1 MKRSVYA
8 LWVVK
13 KDCHI
18 PLASAVAR
26 FAFSLA
32 NASDQAFS
40 SPTVILVRCSSK
52 SAGEVAPDPTSPP
65 EDAVSSLILAPT
77 PT

>member
-1 MKRSVYA
+1 MQRVPA
-8 LWVVK
+8 QEQFHL
-13 KDCHI
+13 
-18 PLASAVAR
+18 
-26 FAFSLA
+26 SLN

-65 EDAVSSLILAPT
+65 EDAISSLILAPA
-77 PT
+77 PA